1 MTGKELRDKLCKDD
15 EFLDLLSM
23 VRDTN
28 YAKQNCIYQ
37 IDGGSKVVDF
47 DSASDIEFIIT
58 LIANYVKQLGSMT
71 DQYYENFLMKI
82 VKQFLFSTTVLF
94 YIWNNVTTATYIDS
108 YSKTKYGL
116 SFASKSESKTK
127 GRYDSSITFSVH
139 PGVHPGESY
148 TVTHLYVK
156 PKTVADNKSL
166 DPVDIGVIVSKD
178 VLTDFTYLQIVRLYF
193 GNIKKGRGFEQVL
206 PVNTLNMQRI
216 MRLIKDAST
225 LNFYK

>member
-1 MTGKELRDKLCKDD
+1 MTGKELRDKLYKDD

-37 IDGGSKVVDF
+37 IDGGSNVVDF

-58 LIANYVKQLGSMT
+58 LVANYVKQPGSMT

-108 YSKTKYGL
+108 YSKIKYKL
-116 SFASKSESKTK
+116 NFASKSESKTK

-139 PGVHPGESY
+139 PGASY

-156 PKTVADNKSL
+156 PKTAADNKSL
-166 DPVDIGVIVSKD
+166 DPVDIRVIVSKE
-178 VLTDFTYLQIVRLYF
+178 VLTDLTYLQLVSLYF
-193 GNIKKGRGFEQVL
+193 GNIKEGRGFKQIL

-216 MRLIKDAST
+216 MSSIKDAST
-225 LNFYK
+225 LNF

>member
-1 MTGKELRDKLCKDD
+1 MTGKELRDKLYKDD

-37 IDGGSKVVDF
+37 IDGGSNVVDF

-58 LIANYVKQLGSMT
+58 LVANYVKQPGSMT

-94 YIWNNVTTATYIDS
+94 YIWNNVTTATYTDS
-108 YSKTKYGL
+108 YSKIKYKL
-116 SFASKSESKTK
+116 NFASKSESKTK
-127 GRYDSSITFSVH
+127 GRYDSSITFS
-139 PGVHPGESY
+139 VHPGESY

-166 DPVDIGVIVSKD
+166 DPVDIRVIVSKE
-178 VLTDFTYLQIVRLYF
+178 VLTDLTYLQLVSLYF
-193 GNIKKGRGFEQVL
+193 GNIKEGRGFKQIL

-216 MRLIKDAST
+216 MSSIKDAST
-225 LNFYK
+225 LNF